1 MRVMTIRFL
10 LVLAAVI
17 VLVVDGLALLA
28 GVWGVATGLAV
39 IAFALAAAILAA
51 VDATG
56 RRTL

>member
-1 MRVMTIRFL
+1 MTAMTIRFL

-28 GVWGVATGLAV
+28 GAWGISTGLAV
-39 IAFALAAAILAA
+39 ACFALAAYALASL
-51 VDATG
+51 DHT